1 MQKINIDE
9 AVQNLSALIEAA
21 ISGEEILIVK
31 DEQSIVKLT
40 PISAVKRL
48 PLLGSAKDLIIR
60 YEDHN
65 KPSEDF
71 KDFML

>member
-9 AVQNLSALIEAA
+9 AIQDLPALIEAA

-40 PISAVKRL
+40 PISPVKRL
-48 PLLGSAKDLIIR
+48 PLLESAYDLIKR
-60 YEDHN
+60 CEDHN

>member
-9 AVQNLSALIEAA
+9 AVQNLYALIDAA

-40 PISAVKRL
+40 PVSVAKRR
-48 PLLGSAKDLIIR
+48 PLLGSAKEFITI
-60 YEDHN
+60 
-65 KPSEDF
+65 SEDF
-71 KDFML
+71 NKPLEEFNDFLL

>member
-9 AVQNLSALIEAA
+9 AVQNLYALIEAA

-31 DEQSIVKLT
+31 DEESIVKLT
-40 PISAVKRL
+40 PISPVKRL
-48 PLLGSAKDLIIR
+48 PLLGSPQDLIIR

-65 KPSEDF
+65 KSSDDF